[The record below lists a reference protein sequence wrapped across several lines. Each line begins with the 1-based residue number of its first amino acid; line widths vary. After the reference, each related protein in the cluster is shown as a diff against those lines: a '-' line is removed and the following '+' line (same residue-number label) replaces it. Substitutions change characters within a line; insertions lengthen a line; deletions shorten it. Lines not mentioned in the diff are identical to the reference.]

1 MSATNAPMLI
11 ADRHD
16 GRATEMHSIG
26 SKPLGAGRR
35 KAAQQKRKGIRR
47 AQRRR
52 EGQAWKSAD
61 RDGEL

>member
-1 MSATNAPMLI
+1 MSATTPMLI

-16 GRATEMHSIG
+16 GRATEMHCVAN
-26 SKPLGAGRR
+26 KPLGASRR

>member
-1 MSATNAPMLI
+1 MSTTTAPMLI

-16 GRATEMHSIG
+16 GRAIEMHAVAN
-26 SKPLGAGRR
+26 KPLGASRR

-52 EGQAWKSAD
+52 ENQTWRAD
-61 RDGEL
+61 AMEA